1 MDSRDL
7 FLHGEEV
14 IRNYELTLVEAD
26 YDVWM
31 KRDFNPNGD
40 PDYNYML
47 CYVDDLLHIGYN
59 PKEDM
64 DSLNNIFSC

>member
-31 KRDFNPNGD
+31 KRYFNPNVD

-47 CYVDDLLHIGYN
+47 C
-59 PKEDM
+59 
-64 DSLNNIFSC
+64 